1 MDVIQLG
8 LLFIAIGGLIW
19 LAIRLFAIWLPEL
32 RARRLLT
39 AQERH
44 EEREA
49 LIIIEKGGRVYHVN
63 QPACDLLGI
72 TGREPMML
80 QLIVSRFAEQDRLL
94 NLFVNDGDGQLSLQ
108 GVGIVEVRSHKV
120 SLEGRVF
127 QLIHLARVEL
137 IEEFGLQP
145 GTGARSEI
153 SHGVMESV
161 LEISESIHRT
171 FELQATVRN
180 ILDQF
185 NRFIPSEFTE
195 MTLLDINSNHLRAYR
210 LIGRPGEAKQFQ
222 IVDDVYQLDGS
233 DTGFAVHIFETR
245 ASILVNNISIHQELQ
260 AYRERI
266 VYPFNSVVGVP
277 LFNGDALVGTLCFGM
292 LRTYAFTESNR
303 RLLQAFSHQIGVAL
317 ANAQSFEWQ
326 NQLASEQNI
335 ASRFNEVMQ
344 DESQGGNLFERLVN
358 GIVDLVQVDML
369 GFLVYDHDWNT
380 LNAQLPFFGLSEQL
394 VELYQVQI
402 APQGQVARLVQERKP
417 LVFHQAPLDSNCRAL
432 GMDHLARAAGL
443 QDMVLVPLLASG
455 RFLGYLQAAWHRELN
470 DIELERVM
478 RVLQMIVQ
486 QATPALE
493 NRLLLESSRE
503 RANRAES
510 LQKIAAL
517 ANEATDVA
525 QFQQA
530 TLDNMLQLLNGNLIL
545 LLKFDKEYS
554 TLRLDICR
562 KRLFEGVINEN
573 SIRLPIQDPQFPMTV
588 TARMQ
593 ATYTHDLHE
602 QLFYEQVDGPQL
614 LPFYLEIFE
623 QLDMRSAIGVPIAIR
638 GNGIGE
644 IWALSNQQHHF
655 RPADSD
661 ALETAASH
669 LAGFLDRMSLYAETD
684 FTLRRQVEHLTILR
698 RITNELSTTL
708 DVDVLMQMLHG
719 QTMRITNVNRGTILL
734 YDLKYFFAEHPR
746 VQKFFGETPEER
758 LTEFESQA
766 LTAQKPLYLPDLS
779 QSHPAIAEALELAA
793 LVFVPIFYQDR
804 PAGMLILKS
813 EKPHHFD
820 DLMLDVME
828 SLAAQAAIAIGN
840 AIQYDRQNRRGVLL
854 RRELATLESLR
865 ACFMNTMRA
874 PELGDKLR
882 SIAESLQQATPFK
895 LVAVSLFDH
904 EEELMKRAFV
914 LGDAA
919 QGGDFINQEV
929 HSWQEVETMLSDE
942 LQVSRSYYISANRAP
957 VVIEPVHMESLT
969 DMIEDQRDLMAWRQ
983 GEIFLHILR
992 DEDNEPLGMVQLE
1005 LPEDG
1010 FRPDQPAM
1018 DALELYSA
1026 FMQYVLRSDDILL
1039 DTQEALRIVQEALAA
1054 KETHLVRYRDDYQL
1068 LVIQYEQLQTVL
1080 ESMNRSAT
1088 LTQRL
1093 QFVIDALSEV
1103 DEESKA
1109 FSVLATEMLSQF
1121 DAHSVV
1127 VAAYV
1132 KGDAHIMATAG
1143 FMPEG
1148 VNLESVFGQRNPL
1161 RDVLLT
1167 REITAV
1173 ADSQQDT
1180 SWNDALMLRNF
1191 DFRSMAALPIEV
1203 RNDYVLA
1210 VMLLYQNPDGYL
1222 TTADDRTG
1230 IRLMMG
1236 DIAGR
1241 LSSILAMAQ
1250 MREQVENLNVL
1261 IQFSHKLS
1269 SVGPQGI
1276 VDVLVENI
1284 FDYLPAVE
1292 GCWVALEDHTQE
1304 RLTVVSARG
1313 YSDVDSLLSI
1323 YADLNGE
1330 SYPAKAFRSGE
1341 GLRVDDLDF
1350 ASAYPMNEE
1359 ELMRY
1364 QRATGGSLPISSVFV
1379 PIQLGTRNMG
1389 VIVIDNFHESAA
1401 FSDDDVQI
1409 LFSMGQQVALVLE
1422 NSELYQEALERAEQL
1437 QSLSNAVQSVTSAP
1451 LQTQQM
1457 VERILQQMDE
1467 IISAQRVVFLLRQ
1480 DDSLIPIPHRGQEQ
1494 QEDLPAFDLADVSDS
1509 DRFGFDV
1516 MMPHYL
1522 PSNDGEHALMTSGL
1536 LDDRYQTHVL
1546 LPLLARSELLG
1557 LLLIEHEKAD
1567 AYDSSTIQL
1576 LQAYASQAAVSLH
1589 NAFLFEESARRAQDL
1604 NIESDR
1610 LGELNEFALQIGGLT
1625 NLAQIYDLALLHS
1638 ARMMDAPVV
1647 AIIQVSRFDHLMLV
1661 AQQPEYALSFT
1672 EELSDIPLLS
1682 GLRQSRADY
1691 YIPDTEERDDLGV
1704 LADNYLDPLGTRSLL
1719 IVPMVVS
1726 SQFWGWIWVQSPQVD
1741 AFDASSMDVARALA
1755 NHIAISIV
1763 NATNFFETRTMR
1775 ESLEK
1780 LVAERTGELE
1790 RGLAQYEMLNNNLQ
1804 AILSS
1809 MADGVLVV
1817 NETGKVVLTNPAA
1830 VRVLQLESSLLVG
1843 TMLDE
1848 IFDQFQSGQLLTWY
1862 QNLMRWA
1869 ADDTSKEFDQAII
1882 SQLIERENGQVVF
1895 IQGSAV
1901 VREGAFLGSVI
1912 ILRDITAEAMAERL
1926 KSEFVTNVSHELRTP
1941 ITSIKGAVEVVL
1953 GKMTGSLNTQQ
1964 EMFMNM
1970 ASKNYDRLQVLID
1983 DILEVSQIDAGQMQL
1998 QYGMVDM
2005 AGLVNA
2011 SAEEFRARSRRENR
2025 PMEIVVDLTQEL
2037 PPVPADAQRMQQV
2050 IQNLVSNAYMYT
2062 EDQGTITLRVR
2073 QRGDYLQMD
2082 ISDTG
2087 IGIPP
2092 EAAGRIFERFYRGG
2106 DELVISSAGP
2116 GLGLWITRTIVEMH
2130 GGEIWFTSSGVPG
2143 EGATFSFTL
2152 PVRKEE
2158 IVYG

>member
-19 LAIRLFAIWLPEL
+19 LAIRLCAIWLPEL
-32 RARRLLT
+32 RVRRLLNT
-39 AQERH
+39 QERR

-49 LIIIEKGGRVYHVN
+49 LLIIEKGGRVYRIN

-72 TGREPMML
+72 TGREPMLL
-80 QLIVSRFAEQDRLL
+80 QLIVSRFTEQDQLL
-94 NLFVNDGDGQLSLQ
+94 NLFVNDGDDQLSLQ
-108 GVGIVEVRSHKV
+108 GVGMVEVRSQKV
-120 SLEGRVF
+120 FLEGRDF

-137 IEEFGLQP
+137 IEEFGLKP
-145 GTGARSEI
+145 GAGAGSEI

-245 ASILVNNISIHQELQ
+245 ASILVNNIPIHQELQ

-266 VYPFNSVVGVP
+266 FYPFNSVVGVP
-277 LFNGDALVGTLCFGM
+277 LFNGDALVGTLAFGM

-443 QDMVLVPLLASG
+443 QDMVLMPLLASG

-470 DIELERVM
+470 DIELDRVM

-510 LQKIAAL
+510 LQRIAAL

-545 LLKFDKEYS
+545 LLTFDKEYS

-573 SIRLPIQDPQFPMTV
+573 SIGLPIQDPQFPMTV

-593 ATYTHDLHE
+593 ATYTNDLHE
-602 QLFYEQVDGPQL
+602 QLFYEQVEGPQL
-614 LPFYLEIFE
+614 LPFYLELFE

-638 GNGIGE
+638 GNGVGE
-644 IWALSNQQHHF
+644 IWVLSTQPRHF

-669 LAGFLDRMSLYAETD
+669 MAGFLDRMSLYAETD

-719 QTMRITNVNRGTILL
+719 QAMRITNVNRGTILL

-746 VQKFFGETPEER
+746 VQKFFGETPEEL
-758 LTEFESQA
+758 LTEFEGQA
-766 LTAQKPLYLPDLS
+766 LAAQKPLYLPDLS
-779 QSHPAIAEALELAA
+779 QNHPAIAEALNLAA

-813 EKPHHFD
+813 ENPHHFD

-828 SLAAQAAIAIGN
+828 SMAAQAAIAIGN

-865 ACFMNTMRA
+865 TCFMNTMRA

-882 SIAESLQQATPFK
+882 SIAESLQKATPFK

-914 LGDAA
+914 LGDES
-919 QGGDFINQEV
+919 QGGDFIKQAV
-929 HSWQEVETMLSDE
+929 HPWHEVETMLSDE

-957 VVIEPVHMESLT
+957 VVIEPVHMESLA

-983 GEIFLHILR
+983 GEIFLHVLR

-1054 KETHLVRYRDDYQL
+1054 KETQLVRYRDDYQL
-1068 LVIQYEQLQTVL
+1068 LVTQYEQLQTVL

-1103 DEESKA
+1103 DHENTA

-1127 VAAYV
+1127 VAAYI

-1161 RDVLLT
+1161 REVLLT

-1180 SWNDALMLRNF
+1180 SWNDVLMLRSF

-1210 VMLLYQNPDGYL
+1210 VMLLYQSPDGYL

-1236 DIAGR
+1236 DVAGR
-1241 LSSILAMAQ
+1241 LSSILAMNQ

-1261 IQFSHKLS
+1261 IQFSRKLS

-1276 VDVLVENI
+1276 VDILVESV

-1292 GCWVALEDHTQE
+1292 GCWVALEDHSQE
-1304 RLTVVSARG
+1304 RLMVVSARG
-1313 YSDVDSLLSI
+1313 YTDVDSLLSI
-1323 YADLNGE
+1323 YADVHGE
-1330 SYPAKAFRSGE
+1330 SYPAKVFRSGE

-1359 ELMRY
+1359 ELMLY
-1364 QRATGGSLPISSVFV
+1364 QRATGGSLPISSMFV
-1379 PIQLGTRNMG
+1379 PIQLGARNMG

-1437 QSLSNAVQSVTSAP
+1437 QSLSTAVQSVTSAP
-1451 LQTQQM
+1451 LETQQM

-1467 IISAQRVVFLLRQ
+1467 IINAQRVVLWLRQ
-1480 DDSLIPIPHRGQEQ
+1480 DGNLTPIPHRVQ
-1494 QEDLPAFDLADVSDS
+1494 QQVDLPAFALAEVMDAN
-1509 DRFGFDV
+1509 RFGFDV

-1522 PSNDGEHALMTSGL
+1522 PSNDDRHALVTSGL
-1536 LDDRYQTHVL
+1536 LDDRYQTHIL

-1557 LLLIEHEKAD
+1557 LLLIEHENAD
-1567 AYDSSTIQL
+1567 AYNSSTIQL

-1589 NAFLFEESARRAQDL
+1589 NAFLFEESAQRAQDL

-1672 EELSDIPLLS
+1672 EDLSDIPLLT

-1691 YIPDTEERDDLGV
+1691 YIPDTDLRDDLGV

-1726 SQFWGWIWVQSPQVD
+1726 SQFWGWIWVQSPQVN
-1741 AFDASSMDVARALA
+1741 AFDASAMDIARALA

-1780 LVAERTGELE
+1780 LVAERTNELE

-1848 IFDQFQSGQLLTWY
+1848 IFGQFQSGQLLAWY
-1862 QNLMRWA
+1862 RNLMRWA
-1869 ADDTSKEFDQAII
+1869 ADDTSNEFDQGII
-1882 SQLIERENGQVVF
+1882 SQRIERESGQVLF
-1895 IQGSAV
+1895 IQGAVV

-1953 GKMTGSLNTQQ
+1953 GKMTGPLNTQQ

-1970 ASKNYDRLQVLID
+1970 ARKNCDRLQLLID
-1983 DILEVSQIDAGQMQL
+1983 DILEVSQIDAGQMKL
-1998 QYGMVDM
+1998 QYGMVDV

-2011 SAEEFRARSRRENR
+2011 TGEEFRARSRRENR
-2025 PMEIVVDLTQEL
+2025 PMEIVVDLPQDL

-2050 IQNLVSNAYMYT
+2050 IQNLVNNAYMYT
-2062 EDQGTITLRVR
+2062 EDQGSITLRAR

-2116 GLGLWITRTIVEMH
+2116 GLGLWITRTIIEMH